1 VELNWSTFVLEII
14 NFLVL
19 LWILQ
24 RFLYRPV
31 LQVIARRRQSIE
43 EQLKEARETQEQ
55 AEAMKTQYEGRLA
68 DWEGERARARD
79 TLKAELDKQRANEL
93 AELRTALQEEREKAE
108 VAQERQRAEQQ
119 RAIEHD
125 AVQQAAAFA
134 SRLLS
139 QACGPELEQRLVTLL
154 LQQLAELSDDR
165 ATALRQQWGEAPQ
178 QIQVGSAFE
187 LSEQQRQQL
196 EQRLQQVS
204 GLDIPVQFERDG
216 ELLAGLRIVIG
227 AWVLAAN
234 VRDELKG
241 FAEFTHAPR

>member
-1 VELNWSTFVLEII
+1 MELNWSTFVLEII

-19 LWILQ
+19 VWILR

-31 LQVIARRRQSIE
+31 LQVIAKRRQSIQD
-43 EQLKEARETQEQ
+43 QLAEARETQQ
-55 AEAMKTQYEGRLA
+55 HAEALLAQYEGRLA

-79 TLKAELDKQRANEL
+79 ALKEELDKQRAGEL
-93 AELRTALQEEREKAE
+93 AELQTALQQQREKAA
-108 VAQERQRAEQQ
+108 VAGERQRAEQQ
-119 RAIEHD
+119 RAIEHH

-134 SRLLS
+134 SRLLG
-139 QACGPELEQRLVTLL
+139 QACGPELEQRLITLL
-154 LQQLAELSDDR
+154 LEELAKLSDEQ
-165 ATALRQQWGEAPQ
+165 AAALRQQWGEAPQ
-178 QIQVGSAFE
+178 RIQVGSAFE
-187 LSEQQRQQL
+187 LSDQQRLQL

-204 GLDIPVQFERDG
+204 GLDIPVQFDHDT

-241 FAEFTHAPR
+241 FAEFAHAPR